1 MAAFRRCDLS
11 EAFNQSTLEAWL
23 AREIESFRGPLA
35 VRRLSG
41 GQSNPTFL
49 LATPDR
55 NYVLRKKPDG
65 ALLPSAHAIDREYRV
80 MRALERTDVPVPRML
95 GYCDDTTLIGAAFF
109 VMAHVEGRTFW
120 DPTLPDLSHE
130 DRAAVFDQMNRVI
143 AALHSVDP
151 TAIGLADYG
160 RPGRYIERQVAR
172 WSKQYLASETR
183 PIEAMNR
190 LIDWL
195 PKHLPAPEITS
206 VVHGDLR
213 LRQSDFPPGRAPR
226 RRLD

>member
-95 GYCDDTTLIGAAFF
+95 GYCDDTNSYWGRILRHGARRGPDLLGSDPPGFVARRSGSRLRSDEQSDRGAAQRRSDGHWPRRLRP
-109 VMAHVEGRTFW
+109 AGALYRAAGRTLEQTISCLRN
-120 DPTLPDLSHE
+120 PANRGHE
-130 DRAAVFDQMNRVI
+130 QVDRLAAEAFAGAGDNF
-143 AALHSVDP
+143 
-151 TAIGLADYG
+151 G
-160 RPGRYIERQVAR
+160 RS
-172 WSKQYLASETR
+172 WR
-183 PIEAMNR
+183 P
-190 LIDWL
+190 
-195 PKHLPAPEITS
+195 
-206 VVHGDLR
+206 
-213 LRQSDFPPGRAPR
+213 
-226 RRLD
+226 